1 MRASPRTVLEAG
13 IALKSRL
20 GAYKVMITR
29 AAVLIASHS
38 GKGQREVKNKAEADR
53 RLLPV
58 PYYCLM
64 QQDNLFSRGIYLLDL
79 ALLRYRKAHLS
90 SRFPGEVSFVAGS
103 PSQHSWAASADGMN
117 SFLASLAVSASCHPS
132 NGTKRINKRPQ
143 PVKIDTREAGVEK
156 NMAS

>member
-1 MRASPRTVLEAG
+1 
-13 IALKSRL
+13 
-20 GAYKVMITR
+20 MITR

-53 RLLPV
+53 MLLPV
-58 PYYCLM
+58 PYYCLV
-64 QQDNLFSRGIYLLDL
+64 QQDNLFSVVYTCLIWHCWDTGKPIWT
-79 ALLRYRKAHLS
+79 
-90 SRFPGEVSFVAGS
+90 AGS
-103 PSQHSWAASADGMN
+103 QVRFHLWQAVLPYSLEKQLPELRVNLRSWAASADGTN

-156 NMAS
+156 NMAN